1 VKDLEDDPSK
11 IDYDVAVE
19 VYQNFIMKEREAIEE
34 QKKKKLRDVE
44 LWNRALREEE
54 KIAVEKYAKE
64 QGDKEI
70 QQIEESIR
78 AKQEKEKKE
87 KAALSEARG
96 AFTKDFAARMVVRN
110 EKWEQ
115 KKAEYMKEKMEEL
128 KQKILEHAQSE
139 LRKVENKRL
148 IAKRQLELKERD
160 DARRIKDMEERVA
173 GGGRAESPTEGDD
186 WGRGGGRPQFQD
198 RPPRDG
204 DSARKGDEGG
214 GFIQR
219 SAINRS

>member
-1 VKDLEDDPSK
+1 MKGKGFKKIGTNKQNTKSVKELEEDPSK

-44 LWNRALREEE
+44 LWNRAVREEE

-87 KAALSEARG
+87 REALA
-96 AFTKDFAARMVVRN
+96 
-110 EKWEQ
+110 
-115 KKAEYMKEKMEEL
+115 
-128 KQKILEHAQSE
+128 
-139 LRKVENKRL
+139 
-148 IAKRQLELKERD
+148 
-160 DARRIKDMEERVA
+160 
-173 GGGRAESPTEGDD
+173 
-186 WGRGGGRPQFQD
+186 
-198 RPPRDG
+198 
-204 DSARKGDEGG
+204 
-214 GFIQR
+214 
-219 SAINRS
+219 

>member
-1 VKDLEDDPSK
+1 MKDLEDDSSK

-78 AKQEKEKKE
+78 AKQEKEKK
-87 KAALSEARG
+87 
-96 AFTKDFAARMVVRN
+96 
-110 EKWEQ
+110 
-115 KKAEYMKEKMEEL
+115 
-128 KQKILEHAQSE
+128 
-139 LRKVENKRL
+139 
-148 IAKRQLELKERD
+148 
-160 DARRIKDMEERVA
+160 
-173 GGGRAESPTEGDD
+173 
-186 WGRGGGRPQFQD
+186 
-198 RPPRDG
+198 
-204 DSARKGDEGG
+204 
-214 GFIQR
+214 
-219 SAINRS
+219 

>member
-1 VKDLEDDPSK
+1 MEEDPSK

-44 LWNRALREEE
+44 LWNRAVREEE

-87 KAALSEARG
+87 REALAQARA
-96 AFTKDFAARMVVRN
+96 AFTTDYEARMVIRN

-115 KKAEYMKEKMEEL
+115 KKAEFMKMQMEEL
-128 KQKILEHAQSE
+128 KQKILDHAQSE

-148 IAKRQLELKERD
+148 IARRQEELRLRD
-160 DARRIKDMEERVA
+160 EARR
-173 GGGRAESPTEGDD
+173 
-186 WGRGGGRPQFQD
+186 
-198 RPPRDG
+198 
-204 DSARKGDEGG
+204 
-214 GFIQR
+214 
-219 SAINRS
+219 